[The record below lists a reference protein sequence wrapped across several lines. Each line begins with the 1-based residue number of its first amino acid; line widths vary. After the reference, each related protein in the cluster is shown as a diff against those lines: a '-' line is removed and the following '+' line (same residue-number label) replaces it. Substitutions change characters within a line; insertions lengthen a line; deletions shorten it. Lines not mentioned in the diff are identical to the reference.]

1 MFREI
6 TVKKMY
12 LLEKI
17 SNKGL
22 MAISV
27 FENTSVSVT
36 VYSILS

>member
-27 FENTSVSVT
+27 FENTFSVT